1 MKTNIHP
8 KEIYQRV
15 EEIGLTNSAS
25 MLTEIIEADKDP
37 KKRQAAIKF
46 LSLIDKI
53 GGALLGVIR
62 GFIMSSLIFII
73 LAMFPAAGNVWQK
86 KGNLEVSRN
95 IYLIVPKIYEYLVDT
110 LSSDSYFDRRIF
122 LNTYGGFL
130 KEETRS

>member
-1 MKTNIHP
+1 MVFGGVK
-8 KEIYQRV
+8 
-15 EEIGLTNSAS
+15 
-25 MLTEIIEADKDP
+25 
-37 KKRQAAIKF
+37 IKF

-86 KGNLEVSRN
+86 KGNLEVTRN

-110 LSSDSYFDRRIF
+110 LSSESYFDSRIF